1 MSNRRPALIFDFGN
15 VIAFI
20 DYTRGIEALATRLGL
35 TGPQFLE
42 RVATA
47 GLAALAGRYESGA
60 ISTDEFSRSARAMIG
75 ADIEHDEFAALWAD
89 IFSLNEP
96 VAALARELKGRGY
109 TLLVGSN
116 TNELHARQFRRQFAG
131 TLAHFDSQILSFEVG
146 QCKPAAEFY
155 QACARA
161 AQADPGDCLFID
173 DSPAN
178 VAGAVAAGLVGHH
191 FRDVPTLISDLR
203 RLGVDVDGLQL

>member
-1 MSNRRPALIFDFGN
+1 MNTRRPALIFDFGN
-15 VIAFI
+15 VIAFF
-20 DYTRGIEALATRLGL
+20 DYTRGIEALARRIGL
-35 TGPQFLE
+35 TTPQFLT
-42 RVATA
+42 RVAGS
-47 GLAALAGRYESGA
+47 GLADLVKRYETGA

-75 ADIEHDEFAALWAD
+75 ADLEHDEFTALWAD
-89 IFSLNEP
+89 IFLLNEP
-96 VAALARELKGRGY
+96 VATLARELRARGY

-116 TNELHARQFRRQFAG
+116 TNELHARQFRRQFAE
-131 TLAHFDSQILSFEVG
+131 TLAHFDRQILSFEVG
-146 QCKPAAEFY
+146 HCKPAAAFY
-155 QACARA
+155 EACARA

-178 VAGAVAAGLVGHH
+178 VAGAEAAGLVAVH